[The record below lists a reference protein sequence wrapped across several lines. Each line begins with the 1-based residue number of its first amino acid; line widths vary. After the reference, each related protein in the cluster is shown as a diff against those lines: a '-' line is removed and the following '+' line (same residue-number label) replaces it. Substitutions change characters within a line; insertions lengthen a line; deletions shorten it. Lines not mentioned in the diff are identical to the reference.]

1 MYSSDQQVLA
11 AACRWADAGHRFA
24 LVTVARTWGSAPRPP
39 GASLVVRDDGLVEGS
54 VSGGCIE
61 DDLIERMRAGAFGGD
76 APFSVV
82 YGVTKDEATR
92 FGLPC
97 GGTLELV
104 VEPAPDLVQLREL
117 ASRLA
122 ARRLAARHV
131 NLHTGKVSVLEAW
144 RDDALQWDGSCLT
157 TVHGPQW
164 RLLIIGAGEV
174 SRYLA
179 QMALA
184 LDYEI
189 IICDPREEYGRNWEL
204 PGTRLLT
211 SMPDDAVME
220 LHLDARS
227 AVVALTHDPKLDD
240 LALLDALKS
249 RAFYVGALGSGVSS
263 QRRRERLMQHF
274 DLSQTEV
281 DGLHAPVGLPIGSKT
296 PPEIAVSILAEMTA
310 VRHGARIM
318 QST

>member
-1 MYSSDQQVLA
+1 M
-11 AACRWADAGHRFA
+11 
-24 LVTVARTWGSAPRPP
+24 
-39 GASLVVRDDGLVEGS
+39 
-54 VSGGCIE
+54 
-61 DDLIERMRAGAFGGD
+61 
-76 APFSVV
+76 
-82 YGVTKDEATR
+82 
-92 FGLPC
+92 
-97 GGTLELV
+97 
-104 VEPAPDLVQLREL
+104 VEPAPDLIELREL
-117 ASRLA
+117 ASRLE
-122 ARRLAARHV
+122 ARQLAARHV
-131 NLHTGKVSVLEAW
+131 NLHTGKVSVAGAW

-189 IICDPREEYGRNWEL
+189 VICDPREEYGRNWEL
-204 PGTRLLT
+204 PGTLLLT

-240 LALLDALKS
+240 MALLDALKS

-281 DGLHAPVGLPIGSKT
+281 DSLHAPVGLPIGSKT